1 MCKHSRG
8 FSRLD
13 LASDSQLA
21 THQNATCVKHAGS
34 WRVMTAGALQD
45 KNYSL
50 ARQLSHDS
58 NLLLIPLVKLSHQNA
73 LFCKKMTFH
82 IPHLSYYK
90 YSYTHEMLRAS
101 RENFERNLRENQ
113 DWLIHNLRHLIL
125 QIPLLSPSLLTY
137 PWKVH
142 LSNPYLTTLILV
154 RRYLGLGKQFGDDKF
169 IWLM

>member
-1 MCKHSRG
+1 MI
-8 FSRLD
+8 
-13 LASDSQLA
+13 
-21 THQNATCVKHAGS
+21 AG
-34 WRVMTAGALQD
+34 TLQD

-58 NLLLIPLVKLSHQNA
+58 NSLLIPLVKLSHQNA
-73 LFCKKMTFH
+73 LFCKKTTFH

-125 QIPLLSPSLLTY
+125 QIPLLSPSPLTY
-137 PWKVH
+137 PWEVH
-142 LSNPYLTTLILV
+142 LSNPYLTTPILV
-154 RRYLGLGKQFGDDKF
+154 RRYFGAWEAVWRWQIHLVDVIGLLWD
-169 IWLM
+169 LES